1 MAKPFYSID
10 EVCQK
15 LGKDKNGVTEL
26 VREGRLREF
35 RDAGKVFFKADEV
48 DKLASGGSAAADDV
62 ILEAAEDSLPSVGG
76 SGGTSIIG
84 LLSTEDDEPKPAPA
98 PARPSPMQSA
108 KEGTGPGLGVV
119 FEDDEI
125 DIDADPMAKTQITPA
140 GGPDRGEGSGGG
152 SGMLE
157 LTRES
162 DDTSLGAELL
172 DEIYPGEDDATKK
185 PAAAVEEAEEE
196 AEVEEA
202 EPAYQ
207 SAATAEP
214 AISYA
219 ASGDPAEGMMSGLM
233 IGALLLM
240 VLAGSIAA
248 SAAQG
253 FFPDYG
259 QFLSNHFWPFLGGAV
274 LLPVITLLIGWV
286 IGKAG
291 TSRRVTM

>member
-15 LGKDKNGVTEL
+15 LGKDKSGVTEL

-48 DKLASGGSAAADDV
+48 DKLAGGGGGGDELM
-62 ILEAAEDSLPSVGG
+62 LEPVEDSLPSVAD
-76 SGGTSIIG
+76 SGGTSVIG
-84 LLSTEDDEPKPAPA
+84 LLSTEEEEHKPAPG
-98 PARPSPMQSA
+98 PARPSPAQAA

-125 DIDADPMAKTQITPA
+125 EIDADPMAKTQITPA
-140 GGPDRGEGSGGG
+140 GGVDKGEGSGGG
-152 SGMLE
+152 SGLLE

-172 DEIYPGEDDATKK
+172 DEIYPGEDETAKK
-185 PAAAVEEAEEE
+185 PAAAAVEEAEAEPAE
-196 AEVEEA
+196 AA
-202 EPAYQ
+202 EPAY
-207 SAATAEP
+207 AAAPAEP
-214 AISYA
+214 LVTYVSA
-219 ASGDPAEGMMSGLM
+219 GDPAEGMMSGLM
-233 IGALLLM
+233 TGALLL
-240 VLAGSIAA
+240 LTLAA
-248 SAAQG
+248 SVAAAMLLG

-259 QFLSNHFWPFLGGAV
+259 QFLSNHFLFFLGGAV

-286 IGKAG
+286 MGKAG
-291 TSRRVTM
+291 TTRRAM

>member
-1 MAKPFYSID
+1 MAKPFYSIE

-48 DKLASGGSAAADDV
+48 DKLAGSGGGGSDDV
-62 ILEAAEDSLPSVGG
+62 LLEAAEDSLPAVGG

-84 LLSTEDDEPKPAPA
+84 LLSTEDDEPKPAAP
-98 PARPSPMQSA
+98 PARPNPMQSA

-140 GGPDRGEGSGGG
+140 GGQDRGEGSGGG

-172 DEIYPGEDDATKK
+172 DEIYPGEDEAAKK
-185 PAAAVEEAEEE
+185 PAAAVVEEEEAEEE
-196 AEVEEA
+196 AEPVYQAAAA
-202 EPAYQ
+202 EPIVTYG
-207 SAATAEP
+207 ATV
-214 AISYA
+214 
-219 ASGDPAEGMMSGLM
+219 DPAEGMMSGLM
-233 IGALLLM
+233 VGALLLM
-240 VLAGSIAA
+240 VLAGSVAA
-248 SAAQG
+248 AAAQG
-253 FFPDYG
+253 FYPDYG
-259 QFLSNHFWPFLGGAV
+259 KFLSNHFWAFLGGAV
-274 LLPVITLLIGWV
+274 LLPVITLLVGWV
-286 IGKAG
+286 VGKAG
-291 TSRRVTM
+291 TPRRAQ